1 MGLLQLKL
9 SNLGCRRGAAWL
21 FRGVSGEL
29 KAGHVYWLRGDNGRG
44 KTTLL
49 RLLAQLNEPDEG
61 TITRVDLQHPA
72 VYLAHAN
79 ALNGDLSAQ
88 EALHFITL
96 LHGQACDSQRIAQAM
111 RTLGVERC
119 RRQLVRTLSQ
129 GQRRRVALAR
139 LALETAPGLWLLD
152 EPFDALD
159 AAGVDIVN
167 GLIEGH
173 AARGGCVV
181 LTSHIPVTLSHKP
194 VCEWTLDVPPAG

>member
-1 MGLLQLKL
+1 MSVRVNG
-9 SNLGCRRGAAWL
+9 LGCRRGDSWL
-21 FRGVSGEL
+21 FRNLQASIEQGSV
-29 KAGHVYWLRGDNGRG
+29 VWLRGDNGRG

-49 RLLAQLNEPDEG
+49 RLLAQLSAPDEG
-61 TITRVDLQHPA
+61 TITRVDLQQPA

-88 EALHFITL
+88 EALHFMTL
-96 LHGQACDSQRIAQAM
+96 LHGQACDNQRIGQAL
-111 RTLGVERC
+111 RALGVERC

-139 LALETAPGLWLLD
+139 LALETQPALWLLD
-152 EPFDALD
+152 EPYDALD
-159 AAGVDIVN
+159 VTGVAIVN

-181 LTSHIPVTLSHKP
+181 LTSHIPVTLAHMP
-194 VCEWTLDVPPAG
+194 LREWALDVVPAG